1 MSVVPDLVGFDGVA
15 RLFPLP
21 NLVLF
26 PGVTQGLHIFEP
38 RYRQMTADALAGDR
52 LLATVL
58 LQPGNEGHYE
68 GRPPIYQMACLG
80 KITESKQLAN
90 GKYNLQLQ
98 GLARVRIESEIDEGL
113 LYRRARVRV
122 LNDGTPAHGSEERP
136 VRADLK
142 EILEAWC
149 SSDSAV
155 GQAFQNL
162 VMSDVALGLVC
173 DVIAYALPLEL
184 GWKQEL
190 LEAADVRVRVIK
202 LLAYLRTVRVE
213 HPPGFPPHFSDN

>member
-1 MSVVPDLVGFDGVA
+1 MSTAPDLNGFKGTA

-26 PGVTQGLHIFEP
+26 PGITQGLHIFEP

-58 LQPGNEGHYE
+58 LQPGYEADDE
-68 GRPPIYQMACLG
+68 GRLPIFQVACLG
-80 KITESKQLAN
+80 KITESKEREN
-90 GKYNLQLQ
+90 GRYNLQLQ
-98 GLARVRIESEIDEGL
+98 GLARIRIDSETAEKL
-113 LYRRARVRV
+113 LYRRANVTLLPDV
-122 LNDGTPAHGSEERP
+122 GLSPPSAERQA
-136 VRADLK
+136 RTELR

-155 GQAFQNL
+155 GQAFQKL
-162 VMSDVALGLVC
+162 IVSDVALGTVC
-173 DVIAYALPLEL
+173 DVIGYALPLEL

-190 LEAADVRVRVIK
+190 LEAADVQVRVAR
-202 LLAYLRTVRVE
+202 LLDYLRSVRVE
-213 HPPGFPPHFSDN
+213 HKVGFPPSFSDN

>member
-1 MSVVPDLVGFDGVA
+1 MSALSDLTGFDGVA

-21 NLVLF
+21 NVVLF

-38 RYRQMTADALAGDR
+38 RYRQMTADALAGDG

-58 LQPGNEGHYE
+58 LQPGFEADYQ

-80 KITESKQLAN
+80 KITESKQLEN

-98 GLARVRIESEIDEGL
+98 GLARVRIESELTEGL
-113 LYRRARVRV
+113 IYRRAHVKLLGDGAPANRGDEERVR
-122 LNDGTPAHGSEERP
+122 NE
-136 VRADLK
+136 LK
-142 EILEAWC
+142 EILQAWC
-149 SSDSAV
+149 SNDSAV
-155 GQAFQNL
+155 GQAFQQL
-162 VMSDVALGLVC
+162 IMSDVALGLVC

-190 LEAADVRVRVIK
+190 LEAAEVRVRTTK
-202 LLAYLRTVRVE
+202 LLGYLRTVRVE
-213 HPPGFPPHFSDN
+213 HPPGFPPRFSDN

>member
-1 MSVVPDLVGFDGVA
+1 MSAVPELSGFDGVA

-58 LQPGNEGHYE
+58 LQPGHEAEYE
-68 GRPPIYQMACLG
+68 GRPPIFQMACLG
-80 KITESKQLAN
+80 KITESKHLEN
-90 GKYNLQLQ
+90 GRYNLQLQ
-98 GLARVRIESEIDEGL
+98 GLARIQIESEMAEGL
-113 LYRRARVRV
+113 LYRRAHVKILADAAPADRRAERQVR
-122 LNDGTPAHGSEERP
+122 TE
-136 VRADLK
+136 LK

-155 GQAFQNL
+155 GEAFQKL
-162 VMSDVALGLVC
+162 ITSDVALGLVC

-190 LEAADVRVRVIK
+190 LEAADVEVRAAR
-202 LLAYLRTVRVE
+202 LLGYLRTVRVE
-213 HPPGFPPHFSDN
+213 HHPVFPPDFSDN

>member
-1 MSVVPDLVGFDGVA
+1 VA

-58 LQPGNEGHYE
+58 LQPGHEAEYE
-68 GRPPIYQMACLG
+68 GQPPIYQMACLG
-80 KITESKQLAN
+80 KITESKQLEN
-90 GKYNLQLQ
+90 GRYNLQLQ
-98 GLARVRIESEIDEGL
+98 GLARVQIESEITEEL

-122 LNDGTPAHGSEERP
+122 LTDGALADRSTERQ
-136 VRADLK
+136 VRSDLQ
-142 EILEAWC
+142 EIIEAWC

-155 GQAFQNL
+155 GEAFQKL
-162 VMSDVALGLVC
+162 IMSDVALGLVC

-190 LEAADVRVRVIK
+190 LEAADVEARATK

-213 HPPGFPPHFSDN
+213 QRPVFPPAFSDN